1 MQNMPLKRE
10 IAMKNQLNTEIGKR
24 VRERREA
31 MKYSREGFAE
41 ALKISS
47 RFLADIELG
56 TKGMSFPT
64 LIKLCE
70 LLSTSPNYILLGKT
84 EPTDVTEINRLVSN
98 IDAQYLPLAE
108 DLLRTFI
115 KTIATAKQEG

>member
-1 MQNMPLKRE
+1 MKRD
-10 IAMKNQLNTEIGKR
+10 INIEIGKR

-31 MKYSREGFAE
+31 MKYSREQLAE
-41 ALKISS
+41 VLGISA

-56 TKGMSFPT
+56 TKGMSFST

-70 LLSTSPNYILLGKT
+70 LLSTTPDYVILGKT
-84 EPTDVTEINRLVSN
+84 RAPDTGEINRLTAD
-98 IDAQYLPLAE
+98 IDEEYLPLAE

-115 KTIATAKQEG
+115 KTVATAKKGSKRRP